1 MLTHQF
7 ALAQAPQVDV
17 HLIGAGGT
25 GSHVLSGLVDIAMTL
40 PHVKRQSINVTVWDS
55 DTVSTANLGR
65 QRFYPAD
72 VGANKAEVLVHRINA
87 FFGLNFVAKPCRL
100 TATSYLEKSY
110 GRKKIV
116 IGCVDSAAAR
126 RTIGEWVKNNTF
138 AYWLDCG
145 NTSSTAQAVLGQPL
159 YHHGHNDVYGR
170 LPTVLELFPTLRD
183 ASVPDDDQPS
193 CSVAEAIQKQDLT
206 VNRAS
211 AQAALEILWTLLRQ
225 GSISYS
231 AKFVNTRS
239 GQVSTLRVDPKAWRR
254 FGHVGKRKPPTRKTT
269 ESLKK
274 KAA

>member
-1 MLTHQF
+1 F
-7 ALAQAPQVDV
+7 SLAGDKEVGI
-17 HLIGAGGT
+17 HLVGVGGT

-40 PHVKRQSINVTVWDS
+40 PQVTGKTLNVTVWDG

-72 VGANKAEVLVHRINA
+72 VGRNKAEVLVQRINA
-87 FFGLNFVAKPCRL
+87 YCGMSFKARPTRL
-100 TATSYLEKSY
+100 EATSLGGY
-110 GRKKIV
+110 GYHTRKGIV

-126 RTIGEWVKNNTF
+126 RTIGGFAQCNRI

-145 NTSSTAQAVLGQPL
+145 NTPFTAQVVLGQPL
-159 YHHGHNDVYGR
+159 DAHRVYDQYGR
-170 LPTVLELFPTLRD
+170 LPTVLELFPQLTD
-183 ASVPDDDQPS
+183 TTIPEDDQPS
-193 CSVAEAIQKQDLT
+193 CSVAEAIKKQDLT

-211 AQAALEILWTLLRQ
+211 AQAAIEILWTLLRQ

-269 ESLKK
+269 QVENR